1 VRGFAADA
9 SDLSGGV
16 CAAAQEK
23 KPDASTGGVRLK
35 WVRGIGGF
43 RGWGGFGAGGSGVR
57 GCEGSLPMQQPS
69 CGRVNLRTPEPP
81 EPPEPN
87 PLTPPNPPIPRT
99 PTR

>member
-1 VRGFAADA
+1 GFAADA

-43 RGWGGFGAGGSGVR
+43 RGWGGFGAGGAGGR

-69 CGRVNLRTPEPP
+69 CGRVTLRTPEPP
-81 EPPEPN
+81 NPPNRTPSPLRTPRSPEPQ
-87 PLTPPNPPIPRT
+87 LSRT
-99 PTR
+99 